1 MNDEKDGTGPAVKV
15 PREAQCKQA
24 RPHDELIS
32 ELLDPRNMKT
42 EREHAAAQ
50 EIDKL
55 REENDKLRAFAQDV
69 LTPFQNG
76 INGGDLQKLA
86 EKHGLLS
93 YEIRYEPC
101 GEGCICDEYFA
112 PSEWNRGARCYR
124 KTPLLTGAKP

>member
-1 MNDEKDGTGPAVKV
+1 MNDEKDGTNPAVKV

-24 RPHDELIS
+24 RPHDELIR
-32 ELLDPRNMKT
+32 EILNPRNMKT
-42 EREHAAAQ
+42 EREHAAAR

-55 REENDKLRAFAQDV
+55 REESAKLRAFAQDV
-69 LTPFQNG
+69 LTTFQNG
-76 INGGDLQKLA
+76 ISDCDLQKLA

-101 GEGCICDEYFA
+101 GEGCLCDEYFA

-124 KTPLLTGAKP
+124 KTALLTVDKP